1 MQISLPG
8 SGTGGSRL
16 TSASSLAAPVSTP
29 SSGPAASRARRLGA
43 FTSSTSSPRR
53 SPTRGPWPA
62 SYVTSRTPE
71 SLNPLHNRNSAGR
84 QDAYRIPRVHPVAPR
99 FLRGVERGVGPCIEV
114 VEVQIL
120 ARRHG
125 HADAHGHLEALG
137 MGARGRLPQA

>member
-16 TSASSLAAPVSTP
+16 TSASGLAAPVSRP

-43 FTSSTSSPRR
+43 FTSSTSSSRR

-71 SLNPLHNRNSAGR
+71 SLNPLHNRDSAGR
-84 QDAYRIPRVHPVAPR
+84 QDAHRIPGVYPVATR
-99 FLRGVERGVGPCIEV
+99 LLCGVEGGVRPGVEI
-114 VEVQIL
+114 VEVEIL
-120 ARRHG
+120 ASRHS
-125 HADAHGHLEALG
+125 HAHAHGHFEAL
-137 MGARGRLPQA
+137 